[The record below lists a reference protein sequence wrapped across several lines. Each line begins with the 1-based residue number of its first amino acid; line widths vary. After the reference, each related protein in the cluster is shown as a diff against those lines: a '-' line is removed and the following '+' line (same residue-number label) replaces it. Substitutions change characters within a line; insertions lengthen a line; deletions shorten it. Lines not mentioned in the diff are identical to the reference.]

1 MEIRTLNVNQNVSWL
16 WNENF
21 AKKAEPCYLL
31 WSGVGSDNG
40 QLKLQEPGL
49 SSALSPGSQILCN
62 NLKNFSPTKTP
73 ELVWVRDI
81 PDRIHQPWPATV
93 AVQFLFHTP
102 FLHNYQ
108 MQNDC
113 KIADF
118 DSRSQSDIWCHV
130 SCSAPMWQSDN
141 DLVSLDLSKLEMLRA
156 HHAGS
161 HVHVTVRVMSD
172 NCQCSLYFLTEI
184 SNSMEF
190 IHAEK
195 ACLKHVTCLWKNDRY
210 LRCLMSQCMEWLERQ
225 FETLTKLNWSINT
238 SLHHYCPARCCKSII
253 PSFLLGT
260 IFLSS
265 KYLLREI
272 QRILTGTMCLVSDQN
287 FIRWQNSGLFVS
299 QRSSLRTNIGVGSS
313 LL

>member
-130 SCSAPMWQSDN
+130 SCSAPMWQFDN

-172 NCQCSLYFLTEI
+172 KCQCSLYFLTEI

-195 ACLKHVTCLWKNDRY
+195 ACLKHVTCL
-210 LRCLMSQCMEWLERQ
+210 
-225 FETLTKLNWSINT
+225 
-238 SLHHYCPARCCKSII
+238 
-253 PSFLLGT
+253 
-260 IFLSS
+260 
-265 KYLLREI
+265 
-272 QRILTGTMCLVSDQN
+272 
-287 FIRWQNSGLFVS
+287 
-299 QRSSLRTNIGVGSS
+299 
-313 LL
+313 